1 MESDFNVRSYVINIL
16 NCFQL
21 GVALGFNLQFDEAVN
36 ALNDAIG
43 VLQKRIDNL
52 KTESE
57 SKGNFFT
64 GLN

>member
-1 MESDFNVRSYVINIL
+1 
-16 NCFQL
+16 L